1 MASHLSVL
9 RLGCVGLVAACAA
22 EAADY
27 VKPDIKPG
35 LWEVTSVPQ
44 VSGEM
49 PIPEEQLQKM
59 TPEQRARVQAAM
71 QSSMGSARKP
81 RVYKECMTPDKIA
94 RGLDLDKGATDASCK
109 RTILASTPSELKLH
123 DECSRPNGKSVTDVH
138 FQVEGTTRMTGKV
151 NIVMSSGGKSMTV
164 NSSLSGKWL
173 GADCGGIKDTEVQK

>member
-9 RLGCVGLVAACAA
+9 RVGCVGLAAAVAAH
-22 EAADY
+22 AADY

-49 PIPEEQLQKM
+49 PIPEDQLQKM

-71 QSSMGSARKP
+71 QSGMGSARKP
-81 RVYKECMTPDKIA
+81 RVYKECMTPEKIA
-94 RGLDLDKGATDASCK
+94 RGLDLDKAGNDASCK
-109 RTILASTPSELKLH
+109 RTILSSTPSELKLH
-123 DECSRPNGKSVTDVH
+123 DECSRQNGKSVTDVH
-138 FQVEGTTRMTGKV
+138 FRIEGTTRMTGKV
-151 NIVMSSGGKSMTV
+151 NVVMSSGGKSMTV

-173 GADCGGIKDTEVQK
+173 SPDCGGIRDTQVEK